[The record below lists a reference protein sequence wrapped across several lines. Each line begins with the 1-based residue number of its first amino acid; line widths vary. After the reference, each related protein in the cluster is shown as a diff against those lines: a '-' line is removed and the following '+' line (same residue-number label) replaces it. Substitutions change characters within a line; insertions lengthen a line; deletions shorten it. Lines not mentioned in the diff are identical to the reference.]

1 MNQLTNLLPP
11 KSTSRKFY
19 NKWLYKITLRIGGA
33 AVLRYDLSK
42 IEDYISEDK
51 RDVGYWTWQS
61 KAAADKEFIKSIV
74 DFLQSKD
81 KTLWSKRVERA
92 YVDFYTNDKTFF
104 DELSLLGE
112 QRLVH
117 RFQPAEGSVEIL
129 QDSSTNVAVTK
140 YPHDKYRHKV
150 YLLPHKMKGDREEK
164 IRYVNWLK
172 KQCPKVTCTSAVEK
186 WFIATDWNWDR
197 RYILVEDESM
207 LLMLRLRNPEV
218 MGKIYNY
225 VLCDK

>member
-1 MNQLTNLLPP
+1 MNLLPS

-19 NKWLYKITLRIGGA
+19 NKWLYKITLTINGA

-42 IEDYISEDK
+42 VEYYISEDK

-61 KAAADKEFIKSIV
+61 KAAADKEFIISIV
-74 DFLQSKD
+74 NFLQSKD
-81 KTLWSKRVERA
+81 KDIWSKRVERT

-104 DELSLLGE
+104 DELSLLGSE
-112 QRLVH
+112 RIVH
-117 RFQPAEGSVEIL
+117 RFEPTLGGVEIL
-129 QDSSTNVAVTK
+129 EDSSTNVAVTK
-140 YPHDKYRHKV
+140 YPHDIYKHKV
-150 YLLPHKMKGDREEK
+150 YLLPHKMRGDREEK
-164 IRYVNWLK
+164 IRYINWLK
-172 KQCPKVTCTSAVEK
+172 KQCPKVTCTEAVEK

-207 LLMLRLRNPEV
+207 LLMLRLRNPDV
-218 MGKIYNY
+218 VGRIYNY

>member
-1 MNQLTNLLPP
+1 MNQQMNLLPP

-19 NKWLYKITLRIGGA
+19 NKWLYKITLTISGA

-51 RDVGYWTWQS
+51 RDVGHWTWQS
-61 KAAADKEFIKSIV
+61 KAAADKEFITSIV
-74 DFLQSKD
+74 NFLQSKD
-81 KTLWSKRVERA
+81 KTTWSKRVERT

-104 DELSLLGE
+104 DELSLLGSD
-112 QRLVH
+112 RIVH
-117 RFQPAEGSVEIL
+117 RYQPTEGSVEIL
-129 QDSSTNVAVTK
+129 EDSSTNVAVVK
-140 YPHDKYRHKV
+140 YPHDTYKHKV
-150 YLLPHKMKGDREEK
+150 YLLPHKMHGNREEK
-164 IRYVNWLK
+164 IRYINWLK
-172 KQCPKVTCTSAVEK
+172 KQCPKVTCTEAVEK

-207 LLMLRLRNPEV
+207 LLMLRLRNPDV
-218 MGKIYNY
+218 VGRIYNY